1 MRHFNL
7 RELQIS
13 VPVCVCVCVTLGDV
27 LCVEGDMDENGY
39 YCASFG
45 GVSGLVPANF
55 VQEAEVSDF
64 TIRNRLFN
72 QVRTTHKHSMNHAV
86 LKL

>member
-1 MRHFNL
+1 
-7 RELQIS
+7 
-13 VPVCVCVCVTLGDV
+13 
-27 LCVEGDMDENGY
+27 MDENGY

-64 TIRNRLFN
+64 NIRERLFN
-72 QVRTTHKHSMNHAV
+72 QVHTTLTLTHTHTHTHTHQF
-86 LKL
+86 

>member
-1 MRHFNL
+1 
-7 RELQIS
+7 
-13 VPVCVCVCVTLGDV
+13 
-27 LCVEGDMDENGY
+27 MDENGY

-64 TIRNRLFN
+64 SIRERLFN
-72 QVRTTHKHSMNHAV
+72 QVRTTHTLTFI
-86 LKL
+86 LKLKTVYFSRHWHITRVLAAVHLP